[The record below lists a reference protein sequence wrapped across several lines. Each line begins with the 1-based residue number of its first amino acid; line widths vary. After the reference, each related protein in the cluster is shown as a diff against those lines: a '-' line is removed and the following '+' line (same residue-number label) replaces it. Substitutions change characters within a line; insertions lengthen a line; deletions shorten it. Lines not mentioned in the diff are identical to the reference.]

1 MFGNVLSYYLRT
13 TPIKFNLCLNKMTL
27 IFSELLNGWL
37 DIKNKKSHYG
47 AFIIPHSDKGQIQ
60 NHGVREK
67 IFIDDAIEGLFSQ
80 TDDDWCA
87 IVVVNASPGKKVT
100 EYLNA

>member
-1 MFGNVLSYYLRT
+1 M
-13 TPIKFNLCLNKMTL
+13 
-27 IFSELLNGWL
+27 
-37 DIKNKKSHYG
+37 NKKSYYG
-47 AFIIPHSDKGQIQ
+47 AFVIPHSDKSQ
-60 NHGVREK
+60 NQNPGEQ

-87 IVVVNASPGKKVT
+87 IVVVNASPGKKVA